1 MKAQPYHRIMSSN
14 EDDLKKGKRPCY
26 RTLKEYSSA
35 STTHG
40 IAYVFE
46 DDRLV
51 IERVLWIIVI
61 IIAIFFAALFSIN
74 AYTNWQDDPVLTSV
88 GTTGLPIEKV
98 LFPSITICAQGSARE
113 IVDSAF
119 VKQFTEYL
127 LEKDLIISELTES
140 QRQQHGASF
149 LAEKYPGAKVPP
161 NQLVGMMAS
170 PTADAEKTLAA
181 DAVLNPAPAGSCQTS
196 STTSSTITVTKTIIK
211 NVTKKSKRSIG
222 DQDARVKRFN
232 PDSSAKFCPDAIKWW
247 YNGYGTCVHFKSDG
261 KMTNWGAQTYCT
273 SLCQDC
279 QIFQME
285 HDSFV
290 DKPSGNNMLGYVR
303 MWPKLAKSGI

>member
-1 MKAQPYHRIMSSN
+1 MKAQPYHKTMSSN

-46 DDRLV
+46 DDRLI

-61 IIAIFFAALFSIN
+61 IIAIFFAASLSIS

-119 VKQFTEYL
+119 AKQFTEYL
-127 LEKDLIISELTES
+127 LEKDLIFSELTVS

-149 LAEKYPGAKVPP
+149 LADKYPGAKVPP

-181 DAVLNPAPAGSCQTS
+181 DAVLNPAPAGSCQAS
-196 STTSSTITVTKTIIK
+196 STTTSTISVTKTVIK
-211 NVTKKSKRSIG
+211 TVTKKSKRSIG
-222 DQDARVKRFN
+222 DQTARVKRFN
-232 PDSSAKFCPDAIKWW
+232 PDSSARFCPDAIKWW

-261 KMTNWGAQTYCT
+261 KLTHSNAQTYCS

-285 HDSFV
+285 HEGFL
-290 DKPSGNNMLGYVR
+290 DKPGDSNMLGYVR
-303 MWPKLAKSGI
+303 MWPKLALSGI

>member
-1 MKAQPYHRIMSSN
+1 MMSSN

-46 DDRLV
+46 DDRL
-51 IERVLWIIVI
+51 ILERVLWIIVI
-61 IIAIFFAALFSIN
+61 IIAIFFAASLSIS

-127 LEKDLIISELTES
+127 LEKGLIFSELTVS
-140 QRQQHGASF
+140 QQQLHGASF
-149 LAEKYPGAKVPP
+149 LADKYPGAKVPP

-196 STTSSTITVTKTIIK
+196 STTSSTITVTKTVIK
-211 NVTKKSKRSIG
+211 TVTKKSKRSIG
-222 DQDARVKRFN
+222 DQTARVKRFN

-261 KMTNWGAQTYCT
+261 KTTHSDAQYYC
-273 SLCQDC
+273 SNLCQDC
-279 QIFQME
+279 QIFQLE

-290 DKPSGNNMLGYVR
+290 DKPPGNNMLGYVR
-303 MWPKLAKSGI
+303 MWPKLPKTGI